1 MAKLTLNKNP
11 GKREIDGNFSKGELL
26 RRIRELE
33 SSRLMEVA
41 PQDIRTG
48 KPFEGLFPVKP
59 EVLEGVKRSVKVTGY
74 DRTQPVILWRE
85 GDVLIDGH
93 TRRIAAIEA
102 EIPTIPAL
110 SVSLPD
116 EETAVRY
123 AYSLQFN
130 RRNLTDADRFTILEG
145 FLCNVAPREPGT
157 IGGNVATLLSER
169 LQGEGKTR
177 ERIAELLTVSPRT
190 AQKYINVIERGTEA
204 LKKAVRRGNM
214 TVNQADKSLKPEKPP
229 TESRDVTAPGSPEP
243 ARKAGPDT
251 DTTPTEKTLY
261 SEDKGALRAN
271 QPTLTDIAIELIR
284 EYAGTGRGT
293 QIDGI
298 GDYAEALFR
307 AGWIPEDE
315 YRELRKTISRVKES
329 GACQ

>member
-1 MAKLTLNKNP
+1 M
-11 GKREIDGNFSKGELL
+11 
-26 RRIRELE
+26 
-33 SSRLMEVA
+33 
-41 PQDIRTG
+41 
-48 KPFEGLFPVKP
+48 
-59 EVLEGVKRSVKVTGY
+59 
-74 DRTQPVILWRE
+74 
-85 GDVLIDGH
+85 
-93 TRRIAAIEA
+93 
-102 EIPTIPAL
+102 
-110 SVSLPD
+110 
-116 EETAVRY
+116 
-123 AYSLQFN
+123 
-130 RRNLTDADRFTILEG
+130 
-145 FLCNVAPREPGT
+145 
-157 IGGNVATLLSER
+157 
-169 LQGEGKTR
+169 
-177 ERIAELLTVSPRT
+177 
-190 AQKYINVIERGTEA
+190 
-204 LKKAVRRGNM
+204 KKAVRRGDM